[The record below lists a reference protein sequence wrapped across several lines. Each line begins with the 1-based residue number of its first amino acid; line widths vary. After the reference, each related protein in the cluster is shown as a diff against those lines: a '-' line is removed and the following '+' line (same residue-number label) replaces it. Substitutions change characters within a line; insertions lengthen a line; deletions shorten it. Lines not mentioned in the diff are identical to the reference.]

1 MIKSRCSHREKNLKI
16 KFKRRINC
24 LLESQYFSDEII
36 RDEFSQ
42 QFCSYRIINLSFA
55 DNKIFQKTQN
65 MFIFCKC

>member
-1 MIKSRCSHREKNLKI
+1 MIKSRCSHREKIWKQQS
-16 KFKRRINC
+16 RRINC
-24 LLESQYFSDEII
+24 LLESQYFSDEMI

-42 QFCSYRIINLSFA
+42 QFCSYKIINLSFA